1 MSSRNMME
9 VCRPGYGYRDQDQS
23 NDMNVGGYVPD
34 NYVSGRAA
42 RAWAKRTYVN
52 SICACAINHHAGKPF
67 LGFELICMLMLDQIT
82 L

>member
-9 VCRPGYGYRDQDQS
+9 VCRPGYGYRDEDQS

-42 RAWAKRTYVN
+42 RAWAKRQFDMRMRN
-52 SICACAINHHAGKPF
+52 KPPRRK
-67 LGFELICMLMLDQIT
+67 T
-82 L
+82 LLRF